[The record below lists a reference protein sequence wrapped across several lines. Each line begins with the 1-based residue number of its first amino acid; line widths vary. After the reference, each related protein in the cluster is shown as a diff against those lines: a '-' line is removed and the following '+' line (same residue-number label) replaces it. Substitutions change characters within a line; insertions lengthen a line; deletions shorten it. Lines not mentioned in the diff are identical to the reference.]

1 MTLYERIEDLRNSRH
16 ISQGKLEKELGFSN
30 GSISK
35 WKTSTPTPDR
45 LQKLADYF
53 GVSVEYIMTGKE
65 PNSEAYYLND
75 ETREIAQEIFDNPDL
90 KSLFDMSRKMSPER
104 LKAHIEFMKNL
115 QNTESGSDT

>member
-53 GVSVEYIMTGKE
+53 GVSVEYIMNGKE
-65 PNSEAYYLND
+65 PNPETYYLND

-104 LKAHIEFMKNL
+104 LKAHIEFMKSL
-115 QNTESGSDT
+115 QNSESGSDT

>member
-53 GVSVEYIMTGKE
+53 GVSVEYIMNGKE
-65 PNSEAYYLND
+65 PNAEAYYLND

-115 QNTESGSDT
+115 QNTESGSNT